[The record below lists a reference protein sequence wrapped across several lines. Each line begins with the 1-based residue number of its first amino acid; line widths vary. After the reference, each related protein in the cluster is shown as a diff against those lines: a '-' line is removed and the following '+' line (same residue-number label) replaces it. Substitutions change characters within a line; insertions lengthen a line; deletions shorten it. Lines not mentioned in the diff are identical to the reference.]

1 MIKKLFCAA
10 LMALAVAACSKDEAA
25 KSAESQEKATI
36 HLNVSPYEIVTKNTD
51 PRHGEKK
58 YLDSV
63 SVVDVFVF
71 REGGALDAY
80 KHFSINS
87 TSGMNLSNLPVDAT
101 VGNKT
106 IYVVANSKETSWAG
120 VVREEN
126 FLNLVVSL
134 QKEYLPY
141 FTMTGKVTV
150 NVQNDQVVNIVLKRL
165 VAKVVV
171 KGIKTDF
178 AGTPYE
184 GMKLKYVKL
193 YLTNIAGAKTY
204 MGEDPSTK
212 VILNSKGYSQE
223 DYSGCLMTAMFAEGV
238 PGLVGDDGYTTVH
251 HFYCYENLM
260 DTETDTDRFTRLVLE
275 AELDGTVYY
284 YPVDINQPG
293 YGWTSS
299 VGHKGVKRNTCYTY
313 TFTITGPG
321 SDDPESKITLKTVT
335 LNASVENMA
344 TSPNYSVSF

>member
-10 LMALAVAACSKDEAA
+10 LMALAIAACSKDDAA

-51 PRHGEKK
+51 PTNGEKRH
-58 YLDSV
+58 LDSV
-63 SVVDVFVF
+63 SVIDVFVF

-80 KHFSINS
+80 KHFSIHA
-87 TSGMNLSNLPVDAT
+87 TGGMDLSNLPIDAT

-106 IYVVANSKETSWAG
+106 IYVVANHKETSWTG

-141 FTMTGKVTV
+141 LTMAGKVTV
-150 NVQNDQVVNIVLKRL
+150 NVQNDQVVNVLLKRL

-171 KGIKTDF
+171 NGIKTDF

-184 GMKLKYVKL
+184 GMKLRYVKL
-193 YLTNIAGAKTY
+193 YLTNISGAKTY
-204 MGEDPSTK
+204 MGENPSTK
-212 VILNSKGYSQE
+212 VILNSKGYSPE
-223 DYSGCLMTAMFAEGV
+223 DYSGCVMTALFAEGV
-238 PGLVGDDGYTTVH
+238 PGLVGDDGYTTAH

-260 DTETDTDRFTRLVLE
+260 DTETDTDKFTRLVLE

-293 YGWTSS
+293 YGWDSS
-299 VGHKGVKRNTCYTY
+299 IGHKGVKRNTCYTY

-321 SDDPESKITLKTVT
+321 SDDPESKIALKT
-335 LNASVENMA
+335 LRLDASVENMTVA
-344 TSPNYSVSF
+344 PLYSVSF